1 MILFI
6 YQRRNYNGKQA
17 GTDVVWEG
25 RFIREEPIVPKEA
38 LEHWGEEI
46 FQEEIKV
53 DTDFIKSE
61 MAQFLQLDN
70 LNFLIGAGCSSHIV
84 DDKELGIPGMASLYS
99 VFFKTYP
106 DFDIA
111 GQMAQPI
118 FNGNLE
124 KMLETMGAI
133 SVANRVSTIDGDI
146 ENKICVCRGY
156 ESVKKYMGESSQF
169 LQFI

>member
-1 MILFI
+1 
-6 YQRRNYNGKQA
+6 
-17 GTDVVWEG
+17 
-25 RFIREEPIVPKEA
+25 
-38 LEHWGEEI
+38 
-46 FQEEIKV
+46 
-53 DTDFIKSE
+53 
-61 MAQFLQLDN
+61 
-70 LNFLIGAGCSSHIV
+70 
-84 DDKELGIPGMASLYS
+84 
-99 VFFKTYP
+99 
-106 DFDIA
+106 
-111 GQMAQPI
+111 MAQPI